1 MFLLALRGHQCGV
14 QVDDQLPARRAGH
27 RTPTRRDSFP
37 GSSTSRPDRRNC
49 GVDVAGQSE
58 NQPRHGG
65 IRGHRPEHLRLGPG
79 PPRCRRRS
87 PHRARPRSPGR
98 ATPCQGHGPP
108 DLNATAPTS
117 LTAPIQ
123 PTESERLLQQQTS
136 RGRDEG
142 FAGWIENQRAGPH
155 SLRWVGSSELLAVSR
170 RVIGRGAALPDGCSE
185 GSQGETVTVTVCH
198 PLAPS
203 GNGGRSWPFCTS
215 PDRLTVRA

>member
-117 LTAPIQ
+117 LTAPDPADRVGASAATADLPGTRRRIRGLDREPASWTPLASVGGVQ
-123 PTESERLLQQQTS
+123 RVVGRVAPRHRSRCSTPRWLQRRVS
-136 RGRDEG
+136 GRDG
-142 FAGWIENQRAGPH
+142 DSDGVPPARAEWKRGPFVAVLH
-155 SLRWVGSSELLAVSR
+155 LA
-170 RVIGRGAALPDGCSE
+170 
-185 GSQGETVTVTVCH
+185 
-198 PLAPS
+198 
-203 GNGGRSWPFCTS
+203 
-215 PDRLTVRA
+215 